1 MAKTEKP
8 SKFTIFE
15 TTCRQMEQQGYHQKS
30 LIISA
35 RKLNLI
41 SILLIVPI
49 IAVPLLLYLL
59 RWGFFSGN
67 FVAIQFAGW
76 FLPALIL
83 SIFVHELI
91 HGITR
96 SLFCKDGFHSIHFG
110 FQLKTLTPYCHCAQP
125 LQKGA
130 YLIGTLMPCLILG
143 VGAIVLSMLFPF
155 PDLVLFGAVNIAL
168 AVGDLAI
175 ALLLLPQKEVLVVD
189 HPTEPGLI
197 AFTR

>member
-91 HGITR
+91 HGITW

-110 FQLKTLTPYCHCAQP
+110 FHQPTTPFGCRGQ
-125 LQKGA
+125 
-130 YLIGTLMPCLILG
+130 
-143 VGAIVLSMLFPF
+143 SSFSPF
-155 PDLVLFGAVNIAL
+155 
-168 AVGDLAI
+168 
-175 ALLLLPQKEVLVVD
+175 
-189 HPTEPGLI
+189 TS
-197 AFTR
+197 

>member
-15 TTCRQMEQQGYHQKS
+15 TTCRQMKQQGYHQKS

-83 SIFVHELI
+83 S
-91 HGITR
+91 
-96 SLFCKDGFHSIHFG
+96 
-110 FQLKTLTPYCHCAQP
+110 
-125 LQKGA
+125 
-130 YLIGTLMPCLILG
+130 M
-143 VGAIVLSMLFPF
+143 
-155 PDLVLFGAVNIAL
+155 DLY
-168 AVGDLAI
+168 
-175 ALLLLPQKEVLVVD
+175 
-189 HPTEPGLI
+189 
-197 AFTR
+197 